1 MIPKTIHYCWF
12 GDNPKSELIKKCIES
27 WKEFA
32 PDFDIVEWNETN
44 FDISKYKYAKQA
56 YEKKNYAFVSDVARF
71 DVLNTYGG
79 IYLDT
84 DVELIKPI
92 ERLLNN
98 NLFMGYDQKG
108 LIATGLIMGSEP
120 KKEMLEEILE
130 YYSKKSF
137 LLQNGLPDNT
147 TVVTIVS
154 DILKGNGFILNGDYY
169 EDPSTLTLYPS
180 ELFDPFDYENDR
192 MKITDSTISIH
203 HYAASWKSENDKRI
217 YRIGKLIKKIVGN
230 HAYDKIARIK
240 HKIIG

>member
-120 KKEMLEEILE
+120 KKR
-130 YYSKKSF
+130 
-137 LLQNGLPDNT
+137 N
-147 TVVTIVS
+147 
-154 DILKGNGFILNGDYY
+154 
-169 EDPSTLTLYPS
+169 
-180 ELFDPFDYENDR
+180 
-192 MKITDSTISIH
+192 
-203 HYAASWKSENDKRI
+203 A
-217 YRIGKLIKKIVGN
+217 
-230 HAYDKIARIK
+230 
-240 HKIIG
+240 